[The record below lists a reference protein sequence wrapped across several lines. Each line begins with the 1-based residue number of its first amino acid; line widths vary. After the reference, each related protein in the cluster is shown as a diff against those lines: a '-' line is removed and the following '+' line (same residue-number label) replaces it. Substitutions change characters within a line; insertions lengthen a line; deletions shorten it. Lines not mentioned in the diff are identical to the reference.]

1 MKRALVVGGTGPSGP
16 FLVNGLRER
25 GYTVAIFHRGTHE
38 IPEIPNDVEHIHGD
52 PHFRET
58 IDSALDG
65 RRFDVV
71 IATYGRIRIIAEALA
86 GRTSQF
92 IAIGGV
98 PAYRGYFNPSV
109 NFPPGLPIPVPED
122 APTVQAEEEENRF
135 SYLIASTE
143 RAVLAAHPKGVV
155 YRYPYVYGPYQLL
168 PREWCIIR
176 RVLDKRPFMIL
187 SEGGLSLMT
196 HGYAGNLAH
205 AVLLAVDKPDAAAG
219 QIYNCGDDV
228 QYSVRQIVEVIADE
242 MNHQFEI
249 ISLPAAAAYP
259 ARGVSLEITPH
270 HKLMD
275 CHKIKYQLGY
285 SDPIPAEEALRRT
298 ARWYIEHQPERDGD
312 IEQRLQDAF
321 DYEAEDQLAA
331 IYRDAMARAQ
341 SFRREMV
348 PTPHPYPHPKQPGL
362 ARDHRNR

>member
-1 MKRALVVGGTGPSGP
+1 MKTALVVGGTGPSGP

-38 IPEIPNDVEHIHGD
+38 IPEIPDDVEHIHGD

-58 IDSALDG
+58 IDAVIG
-65 RRFDVV
+65 RRTFDVV
-71 IATYGRIRIIAEALA
+71 IATYGRIRVIAEALV
-86 GRTSQF
+86 GRVGQF

-98 PAYRGYFNPSV
+98 PAYRGYFTPSV
-109 NFPPGLPIPVPED
+109 NFPPGLPTPTPET
-122 APTVQAEEEENRF
+122 APTVQTEQEHRF

-143 RAVLAAHPKGVV
+143 QAVLEAHPRGVV

-176 RVLDKRPFMIL
+176 RALDKRPFIIL
-187 SEGGLSLMT
+187 SEGGLGLMT

-205 AVLLAVDKPDAAAG
+205 AALLAVDKPEAAAG

-228 QYSVRQIVEVIADE
+228 QFSVRQIVEVIANE
-242 MNHQFEI
+242 MHHQFEI
-249 ISLPAAAAYP
+249 ISLPAEVAYP

-275 CHKIKYQLGY
+275 LHKIKQQLGY
-285 SDPIPAEEALRRT
+285 SDPLPPDEALRRT
-298 ARWYIEHQPERDGD
+298 ARWYVEHQPERGGD

-321 DYEAEDQLAA
+321 DYETEDRLAT
-331 IYRDAMARAQ
+331 IYRDAMAHARA
-341 SFRREMV
+341 FRREVV
-348 PTPHPYPHPKQPGL
+348 PTPHPYPHPKEPGL